1 MVEFAFLVAAYL
13 AMLFIF
19 RILGGFGR
27 AADALESWGSRSAAK
42 RRGSVERRLGIR

>member
-1 MVEFAFLVAAYL
+1 VVEFVFLLAAYL

-27 AADALESWGSRSAAK
+27 AADALETWGARSAAK
-42 RRGSVERRLGIR
+42 RRGQVERRLRIR

>member
-1 MVEFAFLVAAYL
+1 MVEFGFLLAAYL

-27 AADALESWGSRSAAK
+27 AADALETWGARSSAK
-42 RRGSVERRLGIR
+42 RRSRVERRLGIR